1 MATIKALGLGTMV
14 VVVSGCQSWQFRDF
28 EDLPPTAAD
37 QASEPGIIKINYFDN
52 ISGSKIADM
61 LNNPAFPDS
70 PTAVIDSD
78 RIEFLDNRGDNYGA
92 YVRGFIVPPVN
103 GDYQFYVAGDDETE
117 FWLSNDETSENI
129 SRMATVPGYTSR
141 NEFDKYASQAS
152 PVVPMQADT
161 SYYFEVRFKE
171 GSGNDHFSVAWQG
184 PNLSRQIVAAP
195 HIASWGILK
204 SEPSLTTAEAYT
216 LGYRVGH
223 FDGRQNLSFNDTYPP
238 LDQDGDGLYDNWE
251 VHHGL
256 NPSDAGDAL
265 SDNDND
271 YLTAF
276 DEFQL
281 GTNPSTEDT
290 DSDGIPDGI
299 EFLWELDPLDPNDAE
314 GDLDN
319 DGFSNVAEYRKGTDP
334 KDPTD
339 VPELEPE
346 YIAGFAGQYF
356 DGKNFDRFVRVRVE
370 PEIDFGWG
378 REQPIPE
385 LPADNFSVRWSG
397 IFSAPHTEG
406 TNEYRFTA
414 TTDDGVRLYADDQ
427 IMVND
432 WSDHGAK
439 SFSFNSQ
446 LRSGEN
452 LPIVIEYYESL
463 YGAVARFSITNV
475 STGQAL
481 SIQDTITTIDPA
493 SDHST
498 DSDGDGIPDTWELKH
513 GLAPLTNDAANVV
526 NNAGV
531 TNLDAYN
538 SGLDPWTLGETGSP
552 PAQSDGTETA
562 PTVESGTVTLTW
574 SAPGTRMD
582 GSSLSLA
589 EIDHY
594 EIRYGQSQNSLSE
607 VEIVGGQETNFTFSN
622 LDSGTWYFTISVV
635 DIDGLKSAPSEI
647 VSHEVP

>member
-1 MATIKALGLGTMV
+1 MAAIKVLSVGTV
-14 VVVSGCQSWQFRDF
+14 VVLLSGCQNWQFRDI

-37 QASEPGIIKINYFDN
+37 QASEPGIVRVNYYDG
-52 ISGSKIADM
+52 ITGSKVADM

-70 PTAVIDSD
+70 PNAIVESD
-78 RIEFLDNRGDNYGA
+78 RIEFLENRGDNYGA
-92 YVRGFIVPPVN
+92 YVRGFVIPPVD
-103 GDYQFYVAGDDETE
+103 GDYQFYLAGDDETE
-117 FWLSNDETSENI
+117 FWLSGDETAENI
-129 SRMATVPGYTSR
+129 SRLATVPGYTSR
-141 NEFDKYASQAS
+141 NDFDKYASQTS
-152 PVVPMQADT
+152 PVVPMQAGT

-171 GSGNDHFSVAWQG
+171 GGGNDHFSLAWQG
-184 PNLSRQIVAAP
+184 PNLSQQIVAAP
-195 HIASWGILK
+195 HIASWGTLT
-204 SEPSLTTAEAYT
+204 SEPSLSTAEAYT

-238 LDQDGDGLYDNWE
+238 LDEDGDGLYDNWE

-256 NPSDAGDAL
+256 NPSDADDAQ

-281 GTNPSTEDT
+281 GSNPSVEDT

-319 DGFSNVAEYRKGTDP
+319 DGFSNVAEYREGTDP
-334 KDPTD
+334 IDPTD

-356 DGKNFDRFVRVRVE
+356 DGKNFDRFVRVRVD

-397 IFSAPHTEG
+397 TFSAPHTEG

-414 TTDDGVRLYADDQ
+414 TTDDGVRLYANDQ

-439 SFSFNSQ
+439 SFSFTSQ

-452 LPIVIEYYESL
+452 LPIVMEYYESL

-475 STGQAL
+475 STGQTL
-481 SIQDTITTIDPA
+481 SIQDTVTTIDPA

-538 SGLDPWTLGETGSP
+538 SGLDPWTLEETGSP

-594 EIRYGQSQNSLSE
+594 EIRYGQSQNSLNE

-635 DIDGLKSAPSEI
+635 DTNGLKSAPSETLT
-647 VSHEVP
+647 HEVR